1 MDRQRHRRDQADVD
15 RRPPVLQRARGEDS
29 LRQQPGAE
37 RRSSRLDGTPPE
49 TCGHRPTIAE
59 FLAGYGFT
67 SRKPADRVAEGEV
80 RARAWWELSRQIA
93 AQATSKDLVLF
104 ADDKERDRARNKG
117 LALEPRHLDA
127 DLLDSA
133 ETSRSLVETLGLAQ
147 DGGVPT
153 GKIDKYQLQFLLGGW
168 LEVFLWGLL
177 DRHRRPLGIWD
188 VRLGLEPMGLDSEV
202 PNDFDVSF
210 MRSYG
215 LRMVE
220 CKTGEQE
227 HDSGGEILY
236 KIEAIIRQF
245 RALHVRTVLAT
256 TSDNI
261 LKDGKVKDAIQNRAR
276 AYQCTILA
284 RDQIRHLAT
293 TDAPAGASRT

>member
-1 MDRQRHRRDQADVD
+1 MSIGAHQFFNA
-15 RRPPVLQRARGEDS
+15 LGEKTVYVN
-29 LRQQPGAE
+29 
-37 RRSSRLDGTPPE
+37 SREPNVIQWLDGTQPE

-80 RARAWWELSRQIA
+80 AGREPGGNSHASIA

-133 ETSRSLVETLGLAQ
+133 ETSRGLVETLGLAQ

-177 DRHRRPLGIWD
+177 DRHQEPLGIWD

-210 MRSYG
+210 MHQLRPPDGRVQDRRARS
-215 LRMVE
+215 
-220 CKTGEQE
+220 TT
-227 HDSGGEILY
+227 
-236 KIEAIIRQF
+236 
-245 RALHVRTVLAT
+245 RAARSSTRSRPSSASSAPCTSAPSWPRHRT
-256 TSDNI
+256 TS
-261 LKDGKVKDAIQNRAR
+261 
-276 AYQCTILA
+276 
-284 RDQIRHLAT
+284 
-293 TDAPAGASRT
+293 